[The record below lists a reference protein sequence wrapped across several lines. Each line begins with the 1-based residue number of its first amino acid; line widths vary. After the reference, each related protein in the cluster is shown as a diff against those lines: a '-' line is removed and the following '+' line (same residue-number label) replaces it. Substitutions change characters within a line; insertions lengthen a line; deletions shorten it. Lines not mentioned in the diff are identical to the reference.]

1 MIYFKYVY
9 TFYLY
14 SFTIYMTQ
22 IYFYSYLFLFST
34 SVVVIEAPLGIIF
47 TLGSIVT
54 ITQVNII
61 SPQLDLVLAEG

>member
-1 MIYFKYVY
+1 
-9 TFYLY
+9 
-14 SFTIYMTQ
+14 MTQ

-34 SVVVIEAPLGIIF
+34 SVVVIEAPLGILF